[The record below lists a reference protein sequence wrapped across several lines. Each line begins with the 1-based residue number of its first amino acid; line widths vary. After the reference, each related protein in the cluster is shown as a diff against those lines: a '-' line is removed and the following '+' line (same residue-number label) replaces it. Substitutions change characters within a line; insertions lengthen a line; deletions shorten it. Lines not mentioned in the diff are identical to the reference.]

1 MGHRQLGVLPRTH
14 KWREVIE
21 LLEGEGSI
29 PDIARASF
37 EAALNGLKQ
46 VPNDLG
52 FTTALTEIL
61 RFAEAAKSKDFNA
74 ALRKAGFEASSDATV
89 LDLVG
94 SLRAR
99 INHAFRDL
107 PARTDI
113 AELATNSFG
122 EALIRQAPSALP
134 GLFSSPVATEQETL
148 RRQLTGNYFKGL
160 MHEFYSV
167 FTRRYLSYYLSRE
180 LSSHVGAP
188 KTLFA
193 NIDKHSEFNKAF
205 DTYIR
210 QTVRIS
216 DEFTPGWFCKT
227 SWEKGLSHQSVK
239 RYAHIAFKKI
249 YSEFSRG
256 NGNDK

>member
-1 MGHRQLGVLPRTH
+1 MGNRRLGVLPWTH

-21 LLEGEGSI
+21 LLAGEGSI

-46 VPNDLG
+46 VPKDLG

-61 RFAEAAKSKDFNA
+61 KFAEAARSKNFIA

-99 INHAFRDL
+99 IDHAFRDL
-107 PARTDI
+107 PDRTDI

-122 EALIRQAPSALP
+122 ESLMRQTMSELP
-134 GLFSSPVATEQETL
+134 GLFSSSAATEQETL
-148 RRQLTGNYFKGL
+148 RRQLTGNHFKGL

-180 LSSHVGAP
+180 LSLHVGDP
-188 KTLFA
+188 KTRFA

-210 QTVRIS
+210 QSVRIS
-216 DEFTPGWFCKT
+216 DEFTPGWFGKT

-239 RYAHIAFKKI
+239 RYAHIAFNKI
-249 YSEFSRG
+249 RSEFSRG
-256 NGNDK
+256 YGNGR